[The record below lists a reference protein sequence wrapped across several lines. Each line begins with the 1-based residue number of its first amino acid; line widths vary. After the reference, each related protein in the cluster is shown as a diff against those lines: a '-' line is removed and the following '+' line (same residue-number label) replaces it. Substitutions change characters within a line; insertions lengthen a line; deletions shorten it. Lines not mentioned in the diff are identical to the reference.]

1 MSDQDD
7 RHTLSIQIANQIINM
22 ANNRLQ
28 EGMHPADIA
37 AGMRHAAA
45 NFSAFA
51 MVQTGAASGDLH
63 DVDPVPLAEEFLQ
76 IFAYYFEKHGQ
87 QQAPSSGLDALIK
100 QVRDET

>member
-1 MSDQDD
+1 MSDQED

-28 EGMHPADIA
+28 EGVDAIDIA

-51 MVQTGAASGDLH
+51 VANADKP
-63 DVDPVPLAEEFLQ
+63 DEIDPTFFAEEFMQ
-76 IFAYYFEKHGQ
+76 IYAYYLEKHA
-87 QQAPSSGLDALIK
+87 APKQTVSGLEALIK
-100 QVRDET
+100 QVRDEN